1 MPVAEA
7 PTAMQEVG
15 PVQETAFKPWL
26 FREAFGV
33 VTWGATLG
41 VGDRGAG
48 GWVGLTGWDGLEP
61 EPGTSGMATMDQLD
75 PFHSS
80 ARGSP
85 SPDWSPTAA
94 QKVVDVHETLSS
106 TLSTVEFGLSGS
118 ADGVGAVRS
127 VQAVPFHSETRP
139 DSLEAP
145 A

>member
-1 MPVAEA
+1 
-7 PTAMQEVG
+7 MQEAG

-26 FREAFGV
+26 FREEVFAV

-41 VGDRGAG
+41 VGDGGTG
-48 GWVGLTGWDGLEP
+48 GWVALTGWDGLEP
-61 EPGTSGMATMDQLD
+61 EPGTSGVATMDQLD

-85 SPDWSPTAA
+85 LDWSPTAA

-106 TLSTVEFGLSGS
+106 TLSTDEFRMSGS

-127 VQAVPFHSETRP
+127 VQSVPFHSETRP
-139 DSLEAP
+139 DWLEAP